1 MARRRE
7 QAILRIKYGLCKPE
21 EPMADNLSDVHGD
34 AVLDGEAGEEI
45 NVNRYRIDLQTH
57 EHAGRT
63 PMEV

>member
-1 MARRRE
+1 
-7 QAILRIKYGLCKPE
+7 
-21 EPMADNLSDVHGD
+21 MADNLSDVHGD